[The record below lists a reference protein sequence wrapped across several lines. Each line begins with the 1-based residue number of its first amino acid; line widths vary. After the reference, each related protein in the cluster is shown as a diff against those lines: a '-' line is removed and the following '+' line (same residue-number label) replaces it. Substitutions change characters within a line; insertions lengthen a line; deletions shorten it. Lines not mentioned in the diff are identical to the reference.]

1 MLKSYKT
8 LVCFIVLV
16 FACVVVT
23 AQAAP
28 GEPMKQAK
36 VPLGKWWRN
45 PTTVKNL
52 NLTQTEMDT
61 LDAAFDN
68 RARMFIELKHA
79 IELAQF
85 DMDRLMLK
93 DPLDESALMTQF
105 NKLESA
111 RSSLSKER
119 FQYYLQVR
127 KLLGADRFQ
136 KINTF
141 RKRMH
146 KQDKEM
152 RQQKKKSR
160 Q

>member
-1 MLKSYKT
+1 MLKPYKA
-8 LVCFIVLV
+8 LLCFIVLA
-16 FACVVVT
+16 FACT
-23 AQAAP
+23 TLAAQAAP
-28 GEPMKQAK
+28 AEPMKQAK

-45 PTTVKNL
+45 PSTVKNL
-52 NLTQTEMDT
+52 NLTQAEMDT

-105 NKLESA
+105 NNLESA

-127 KLLGADRFQ
+127 KLLGADRFE
-136 KINTF
+136 KIKTF

-146 KQDKEM
+146 KQNKEM
-152 RQQKKKSR
+152 RQQRKKS
-160 Q
+160 QQ